1 MFRFSW
7 IISDNESLG
16 LSSSCKQDRKHTCLQ
31 SFAYVFNIY
40 IYIIKITMTFG
51 GVPFQKWLHW
61 QTISSVWQ
69 EIEVLEGVEEGYRST
84 KSKILQVSSCSCR
97 RCLVYCFC
105 FFFCVC
111 VCRFMVGHL
120 DFLGIKR
127 NIYILYIFKYIY
139 IYP

>member
-1 MFRFSW
+1 MHHFFGQQTCSGFP
-7 IISDNESLG
+7 G
-16 LSSSCKQDRKHTCLQ
+16 LSQATKVLACLPRANKTE
-31 SFAYVFNIY
+31 SIHVCNHLHMFLIY

-69 EIEVLEGVEEGYRST
+69 EIEVLEGVEEGYRNT

-111 VCRFMVGHL
+111 VSFYGRSFGFFG
-120 DFLGIKR
+120 D
-127 NIYILYIFKYIY
+127 
-139 IYP
+139 